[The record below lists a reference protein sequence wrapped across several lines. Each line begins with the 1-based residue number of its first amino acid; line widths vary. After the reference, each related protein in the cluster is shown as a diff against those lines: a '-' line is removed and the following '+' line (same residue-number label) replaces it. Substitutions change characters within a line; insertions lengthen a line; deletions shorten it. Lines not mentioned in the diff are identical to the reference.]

1 MAIGA
6 RWRWAVL
13 DDYSP
18 LRDVTEDM
26 LKNESVLF
34 PVRKTRWY
42 IPKRPLGCGRE
53 GCTGSQGDDFFAAPN
68 PPFGAIFTYYLA
80 ESLHSSKDA
89 RREKEKEREA
99 ENESVEFPTWDRIIS
114 ESLEDEPAIV
124 FTVRDAA
131 GSVVRH
137 IEAPAKSGFHR
148 VAWDLRYPPV
158 NAWVP
163 EEARGDYFPPSA
175 GVLVAPGQFTVSMFK
190 RIDGDQTELGQS
202 QSFDVVSIREPTLPG
217 SSQEQRVVFDKQ
229 VHELARAANGT
240 IKTIEA
246 IVGELKAA
254 KELLSYSKADPA
266 LYQAA
271 NSIQRRVQSERDRLI
286 NSEVREPFYDLDE
299 MTVMER
305 VYHARFA
312 PTSAYGPTP
321 SQRESLRIA
330 RDLYGD
336 VSRQLSSL
344 IDDEYSRLKAA
355 LDAAGVPWSP
365 GRGIQ

>member
-1 MAIGA
+1 M
-6 RWRWAVL
+6 
-13 DDYSP
+13 
-18 LRDVTEDM
+18 
-26 LKNESVLF
+26 
-34 PVRKTRWY
+34 
-42 IPKRPLGCGRE
+42 
-53 GCTGSQGDDFFAAPN
+53 
-68 PPFGAIFTYYLA
+68 
-80 ESLHSSKDA
+80 
-89 RREKEKEREA
+89 
-99 ENESVEFPTWDRIIS
+99 
-114 ESLEDEPAIV
+114 
-124 FTVRDAA
+124 
-131 GSVVRH
+131 
-137 IEAPAKSGFHR
+137 
-148 VAWDLRYPPV
+148 
-158 NAWVP
+158 
-163 EEARGDYFPPSA
+163 
-175 GVLVAPGQFTVSMFK
+175 
-190 RIDGDQTELGQS
+190 
-202 QSFDVVSIREPTLPG
+202 SIREPTLPG

-229 VHELARAANGT
+229 VHELARAAEGT
-240 IKTIEA
+240 IKTIET

-321 SQRESLRIA
+321 LQRESLRIA

>member
-1 MAIGA
+1 
-6 RWRWAVL
+6 
-13 DDYSP
+13 
-18 LRDVTEDM
+18 M

-42 IPKRPLGCGRE
+42 IPKRPLGCMDE
-53 GCTGSQGDDFFAAPN
+53 GCTCSQGDDFFAAPN
-68 PPFGAIFTYYLA
+68 PPFGAVFTYYLA

-99 ENESVEFPTWDRIIS
+99 ENESVEFATWDRIIS

-124 FTVRDAA
+124 FTVRDAV

-137 IEAPAKSGFHR
+137 VEAPAKSGFHR

-163 EEARGDYFPPSA
+163 EEERGDDFPSGA

-190 RIDGDQTELGQS
+190 RIDGDQTDLGQS

-217 SSQEQRVVFDKQ
+217 SSQEQRVAFDNQ
-229 VHELARAANGT
+229 VHELARATEGT
-240 IKTIEA
+240 IKTINV

-254 KELLSYSKADPA
+254 KESLLSSTADPS
-266 LYQAA
+266 LYETA
-271 NSIQRRVQSERDRLI
+271 NSIQQRVQAERDRLT
-286 NSEVREPFYDLDE
+286 NSEIRDPFYEVDE
-299 MTVMER
+299 MTVAER
-305 VYHARFA
+305 TFHARFA

-321 SQRESLRIA
+321 LQRESLRIG
-330 RDLYGD
+330 RDLYDD
-336 VSRQLSSL
+336 VSRQLSNL
-344 IDDEYSRLKAA
+344 VDDEYARLKVA